1 MLIVGQAPE
10 FKFMLKILILQDSI
24 SFLALGLN
32 PKTSIV
38 ELYGLHQEIVD
49 VSIKKYICLDILL
62 NLFINLMCVY
72 LIFFI
77 NIEKILNFSIFI
89 IPEGIK

>member
-1 MLIVGQAPE
+1 MLIVDQTPE
-10 FKFMLKILILQDSI
+10 FKFRLKILMLMDLI

-49 VSIKKYICLDILL
+49 ESIKKYICLDIFL
-62 NLFINLMCVY
+62 NLFINLMCIY

-77 NIEKILNFSIFI
+77 TY
-89 IPEGIK
+89 

>member
-1 MLIVGQAPE
+1 MLTVDQTPE
-10 FKFMLKILILQDSI
+10 FKFRLKILMLMDLI

-49 VSIKKYICLDILL
+49 ESIK
-62 NLFINLMCVY
+62 N
-72 LIFFI
+72 IFV
-77 NIEKILNFSIFI
+77 
-89 IPEGIK
+89 

>member
-1 MLIVGQAPE
+1 MLTVDQTPE
-10 FKFMLKILILQDSI
+10 FKFRLKILMLMDLI

-49 VSIKKYICLDILL
+49 ESIKKYIFLDIFL
-62 NLFINLMCVY
+62 NLFINLMCIY

-77 NIEKILNFSIFI
+77 TY
-89 IPEGIK
+89 